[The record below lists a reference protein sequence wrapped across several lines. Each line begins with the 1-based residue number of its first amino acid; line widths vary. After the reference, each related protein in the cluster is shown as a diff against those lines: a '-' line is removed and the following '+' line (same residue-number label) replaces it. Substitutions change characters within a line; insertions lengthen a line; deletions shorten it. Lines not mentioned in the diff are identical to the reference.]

1 VTGGIRERDL
11 MTSKMTANR
20 MKSRPFR
27 AAVTVVA
34 AVAVAIVA
42 GGAKKGEPGVRELG
56 KVKPKELVEI
66 SGIAASR
73 SNLGVLWVSNDGDS
87 GWLYAIRTSG
97 KLAAAVKVPGRVVDT
112 EEIAIGVGPKTGT
125 DYIYVGDIGDND
137 SRRFEVAVIRF
148 PEPSVNGGASVSI
161 DAAASEVFRLTYPDG
176 AHDAE
181 ALFIDP
187 TTGTLY
193 VVTKEARGAR
203 LYEIAGDEL
212 RAGERSIL
220 RFAADI
226 EADNVSAGAIS
237 ADGSQVLLRRE
248 DQGWLWRRQLG
259 QSLAEA
265 LQAPPQSV
273 RVLGRRQGKNG
284 EAISFRPDGA
294 CYYTLSEGKKQSICE
309 FDISAPESAA
319 SR

>member
-1 VTGGIRERDL
+1 
-11 MTSKMTANR
+11 MTSKMIANR
-20 MKSRPFR
+20 MRSRPIR
-27 AAVTVVA
+27 AAISVVA
-34 AVAVAIVA
+34 LVAATIVA
-42 GGAKKGEPGVRELG
+42 GGAKKEEPGVRELG

-73 SNLGVLWVSNDGDS
+73 TNQGVLWGSNDGDT

-97 KLAAAVKVPGRVVDT
+97 KLAAAVKLPARVVDT
-112 EEIAIGVGPKTGT
+112 EEIAIGVGPQSGT

-148 PEPSVNGGASVSI
+148 PEPSVNGGAGAAIDEESV
-161 DAAASEVFRLTYPDG
+161 EQFRLTYPDG

-181 ALFIDP
+181 AMFVDP
-187 TTGTLY
+187 TTGTLCI
-193 VVTKEARGAR
+193 VTKDSRGAR

-212 RAGERSIL
+212 RAGERSML
-220 RFAADI
+220 RFAAEV

-237 ADGSQVLLRRE
+237 TDGSQVLLRRE
-248 DQGWLWRRQLG
+248 DLGWLWQRQPG
-259 QSLAEA
+259 QSVAAA
-265 LQAPPQSV
+265 LQASPQPV
-273 RVLGRRQGKNG
+273 RVLGRRQAKNG
-284 EAISFRPDGA
+284 EAISFRPDGT